1 MKTALKTAVAALIL
15 ATFSGCQTPGEFPAP
30 GAHWKN
36 AQGQLQYTTPK
47 RSVIGETVLSGNGAR
62 DFQLDYTAGPGL
74 PLMRLRESGTAA
86 RMEGVFAGGSWQ
98 GEPEHVHGRLA
109 SWAALREV
117 FAAVQEKGATP
128 SATLH
133 SAPGSQ
139 VIWTAQLIQT
149 PGNQRIRVEFPKTK
163 ERFTFVLMK

>member
-1 MKTALKTAVAALIL
+1 MRTALQAALAAL
-15 ATFSGCQTPGEFPAP
+15 LLLPLSACHTTRDFPTP

-47 RSVIGETVLSGNGAR
+47 RSVIGETVLSGNGLQ
-62 DFQLDYTAGPGL
+62 DFQLDYLAGPGV
-74 PLMRLRESGTAA
+74 PLMRLQESGNSA

-98 GEPEHVHGRLA
+98 GDPVHIRGRLA

-117 FAAVQEKGATP
+117 FAAVHEQGAAP

-133 SAPGSQ
+133 SAPGAQ
-139 VIWTAQLIQT
+139 APWTAQLSQT
-149 PGNQRIRVEFPKTK
+149 AATQRVRVEFPRTK
-163 ERFTFVLMK
+163 ERFTFVLAK